1 MNYSLSVS
9 QIKEA
14 IRDKLSHT
22 FGVSLQNATN
32 EEYYKAVALIVRELM
47 AKGRAEF
54 QQNAVKTETKRI
66 YYLCMEFLLGRSL
79 KNNLYNLGLEDN
91 MREAL
96 SEFGIKL
103 SHLYDQEPDA
113 GLGNGGLGR
122 LAACFLDGLA
132 TQGYPAMGYSLRY
145 EYGLFKQKLVDGWQT
160 ELPDFWLPGGR
171 YGCRRCPTT
180 PWRCTLT
187 DISRRSGT
195 SSTTP

>member
-1 MNYSLSVS
+1 MNYNLTVT
-9 QIKEA
+9 QLKEG

-54 QQNAVKTETKRI
+54 NHNAERTGTKQI

-79 KNNLYNLGLEDN
+79 RNNLCNLGLEDN
-91 MREAL
+91 MRAAL
-96 SEFGIKL
+96 SEYGIKL
-103 SHLYDQEPDA
+103 ENLYEQEPDA

-132 TQGYPAMGYSLRY
+132 TQGYPAMGYSLPCMASSAKSWWTAGRPSCRTS
-145 EYGLFKQKLVDGWQT
+145 GC
-160 ELPDFWLPGGR
+160 PGVR
-171 YGCRRCPTT
+171 CGCSRCPIT
-180 PWRCTLT
+180 PWRSILTGTL
-187 DISRRSGT
+187 RSAGT
-195 SSTTP
+195 TSTTP